1 MRSKMEAAATPCRP
15 ATILFFGL
23 GAVVVG
29 RQLARKSPLRSGTD
43 VPLLRGGYGRAR
55 RPNHLLYCSV
65 SLFSILAGG
74 GGGTQQGVVAPP
86 PPPGRHGRQG
96 GGWCGTGGTGGVAVV
111 VAQPFRR
118 PAAPTGSSFF
128 APLTLPPID
137 LLRMEEEEEEEVGVE
152 ETRGSRE
159 VHRQVLAY
167 FKRTKKTTSRVVRA
181 T

>member
-1 MRSKMEAAATPCRP
+1 MVIYAVSRQTFSRRSA
-15 ATILFFGL
+15 
-23 GAVVVG
+23 VG
-29 RQLARKSPLRSGTD
+29 RPVVCHARGRTD

-74 GGGTQQGVVAPP
+74 GGGTQQGVAPP

-137 LLRMEEEEEEEVGVE
+137 LLRCRSIRAACSSS
-152 ETRGSRE
+152 TSSS
-159 VHRQVLAY
+159 
-167 FKRTKKTTSRVVRA
+167 TKLLWHQS
-181 T
+181 